1 MDDYGAPVIGL
12 AAVGAGAVVLLV
24 VSFVSRRPVGTV
36 PDWAAYLAGWS
47 TWHGDLD
54 VTRSAVTRRW
64 LTVVYRLARPLAR
77 VGVAPTVLTAWGLV
91 TGALTVALADLG
103 GRWPLVAALVVVLSG
118 VLDGLDGA
126 VAVLTGRATRLG
138 FVLDSV
144 ADRLVDGL
152 YLVALW
158 RLGAPAGACVAAGA
172 AVGLL
177 EYTRARAVA
186 AGMREIGVVTVGER
200 PTRVI
205 IAVFALGAA
214 GMYVNR
220 STEVAGLG
228 AWATIAV
235 SVLGLVQLL
244 VVVRRQL
251 S

>member
-1 MDDYGAPVIGL
+1 MLGL
-12 AAVGAGAVVLLV
+12 PAVGAGALVLLA
-24 VSFVSRRPVGTV
+24 VSVASRRPVATV
-36 PDWAAYLAGWS
+36 PDRATYLAAWS
-47 TWHGDLD
+47 ALHGGLD
-54 VTRSAVTRRW
+54 ASRTTLLRGW
-64 LTVVYRLARPLAR
+64 LTVVYWLARPLAR
-77 VGVAPTVLTAWGLV
+77 AGVGPMLLTGWGVVA
-91 TGALTVALADLG
+91 GAFAVGLADLG
-103 GRWPLVAALVVVLSG
+103 GRWALAAALVVVVSG

-126 VAVLTGRATRLG
+126 VAVLTDRATRLG

-205 IAVFALGAA
+205 VTAATLLCCGTYLGWTGRLAALGTSA
-214 GMYVNR
+214 
-220 STEVAGLG
+220 LL
-228 AWATIAV
+228 IV
-235 SVLGLVQLL
+235 SLVGLVQLL
-244 VVVRRQL
+244 AVVGRRL
-251 S
+251 A